1 MRVDEQLR
9 VGLVGAGP
17 WAEMIHA
24 PGIANHPGTALT
36 GVWARRPEA
45 AAELA
50 GRYGAEPFEDY
61 ASMLSTVD
69 AVAFCV
75 PPGVQGPMAIE
86 AARAGK
92 HLVLEKPIAESV
104 EVASELAAAVAEAG
118 VASLVVLTRRYA
130 PETKEMLAQ
139 LHRTGGWTGADSRWI
154 SGALLDGPFSNSPWR
169 HDKGALDDVGPHA
182 LDLLDAALGE
192 ITDVIAANVS
202 STGLWQ
208 LILQHAGGATSTVS
222 LCLSLPLQPPFADFT
237 VFGVNGARTLT
248 NRDTPALECFTNLL
262 DDFVAMVDSGTTAHE
277 CDVRRGLHLQR
288 IIDLARSKAGA

>member
-1 MRVDEQLR
+1 MDEQLR

-24 PGIANHPGTALT
+24 PGIANHPGTTLT
-36 GVWARRPEA
+36 GVWARRQEA
-45 AAELA
+45 AASLA
-50 GRYGAEPFEDY
+50 ASFGAEPFEDY
-61 ASMLSTVD
+61 TAMLSTVD
-69 AVAFCV
+69 AIAFCV

-104 EVASELAAAVAEAG
+104 EVAEELAAAVAEAG

-130 PETKEMLAQ
+130 PETKQMLAQ

-182 LDLLDAALGE
+182 FDLLDAALGE
-192 ITDVIAANVS
+192 ITDVLAANVTD
-202 STGLWQ
+202 TGLWQ

-222 LCLSLPLQPPFADFT
+222 LCLSLPMQPPFADFT
-237 VFGVNGARTLT
+237 VFGTEGHRTLT

-262 DDFVAMVDSGTTAHE
+262 DDFVAMADSGTTTHE

-288 IIDLARSKAGA
+288 IIDLARRKAGA

>member
-1 MRVDEQLR
+1 VDEQLR

-17 WAEMIHA
+17 WAQMIHA
-24 PGIANHPGTALT
+24 PGIANHPGTTLT

-45 AAELA
+45 AAALA
-50 GRYGAEPFEDY
+50 ATHGAEPFEDY
-61 ASMLSTVD
+61 SAMLSTVD

-75 PPGVQGPMAIE
+75 PPSVQGPMAIE
-86 AARAGK
+86 AANAGK
-92 HLVLEKPIAESV
+92 HLVLEKPIAESI
-104 EVASELAAAVAEAG
+104 EVAEHLVAAVTEAS

-139 LHRTGGWTGADSRWI
+139 LHRTGGWTGADSRWLA
-154 SGALLDGPFSNSPWR
+154 GALLDGPFSNSPWR
-169 HDKGALDDVGPHA
+169 HEKGALDDVGPHA
-182 LDLLDAALGE
+182 FDLLVAALGE

-202 STGLWQ
+202 ETGLWQ

-237 VFGVNGARTLT
+237 IFGTNGHRTLS
-248 NRDTPALECFTNLL
+248 NRDTPALDCFTNLL
-262 DDFVAMVDSGTTAHE
+262 DDFVAMVHSGTTTHE

-288 IIDLARSKAGA
+288 IIDLARRKAGA

>member
-1 MRVDEQLR
+1 MDEQLR

>member
-1 MRVDEQLR
+1 MDEQLR

-17 WAEMIHA
+17 WAQMIHA
-24 PGIANHPGTALT
+24 PGIANHPGTTLT

-45 AAELA
+45 AAALA
-50 GRYGAEPFEDY
+50 GSHGAEPFADY

-75 PPGVQGPMAIE
+75 PPDVQGPMALE

-92 HLVLEKPIAESV
+92 HLVLEKPIASSV
-104 EVASELAAAVAEAG
+104 EEASRLAEAVSDAG

-139 LHRTGGWTGADSRWI
+139 LHRTGGWTGADSRWLA
-154 SGALLDGPFSNSPWR
+154 GALLEGPFSNSPWR
-169 HDKGALDDVGPHA
+169 HEKGALDDVGPHA
-182 LDLLDAALGE
+182 FDLLDAALGE

-208 LILQHAGGATSTVS
+208 LILQHEGGATSTVS
-222 LCLSLPLQPPFADFT
+222 LCLSLPMQPPFADFT
-237 VFGVNGARTLT
+237 IFGTNGHRTLS
-248 NRDTPALECFTNLL
+248 NRDTPALDCFTNLL
-262 DDFVAMVDSGTTAHE
+262 DDFVAMVHSGTTTHE

-288 IIDLARSKAGA
+288 IIDLARRKAGA

>member
-1 MRVDEQLR
+1 MDEQLR

-24 PGIANHPGTALT
+24 PGIANHPGTTLT

-45 AAELA
+45 ASELA
-50 GRYGAEPFEDY
+50 RAHGAEPFEDY

-104 EVASELAAAVAEAG
+104 AVASELVSAVEEAG

-139 LHRTGGWTGADSRWI
+139 LHRTGGWTGADSRWLA
-154 SGALLDGPFSNSPWR
+154 GALLDGPFSNSPWR
-169 HDKGALDDVGPHA
+169 HEKGALDDVGPHA
-182 LDLLDAALGE
+182 FDLLDAALGE

-202 STGLWQ
+202 ETGLWQ

-222 LCLSLPLQPPFADFT
+222 LCLSLPMQPPFADLT
-237 VFGVNGARTLT
+237 IFGTNGHRTLS
-248 NRDTPALECFTNLL
+248 NRDTPALDCFTNLL
-262 DDFVAMVDSGTTAHE
+262 DDFVAMVHSGTTTHE

-288 IIDLARSKAGA
+288 IIDLARRKAGA